1 MEAAAMILAL
11 VFLCAVLVARLL
23 TAQHIGRLNRQI
35 SQIAPVRQEALNR
48 LKTARGQ
55 KMVIEKHK
63 AILDRKKNKTAK
75 SIGRLGKEVAGC
87 KDEEA
92 ARRSKSEVRK
102 VG

>member
-1 MEAAAMILAL
+1 MILAL
-11 VFLCAVLVARLL
+11 VFLTAVVAAKLVTTQL
-23 TAQHIGRLNRQI
+23 IGRLNRQI
-35 SQIAPVRQEALNR
+35 SQVAPVRQEALNR

-75 SIGRLGKEVAGC
+75 SIGRLGKEMAGF

-92 ARRSKSEVRK
+92 ARRSKSEARK
-102 VG
+102 VD

>member
-1 MEAAAMILAL
+1 MILAL

-35 SQIAPVRQEALNR
+35 SQVASVRQEALNR

-75 SIGRLGKEVAGC
+75 SMGRLGKEMAEC

-92 ARRSKSEVRK
+92 ARRSKSETHK
-102 VG
+102 IG